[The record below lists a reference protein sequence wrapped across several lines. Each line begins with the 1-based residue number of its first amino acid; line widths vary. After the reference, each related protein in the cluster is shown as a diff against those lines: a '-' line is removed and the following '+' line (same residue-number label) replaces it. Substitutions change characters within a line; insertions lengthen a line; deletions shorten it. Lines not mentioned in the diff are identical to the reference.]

1 MRVLLVVAS
10 LQILLWNSLAAQD
23 LNREVSIS
31 FRDVPFEQ
39 VLSELNKQYD
49 LKFSYSQEWV
59 GLNKKIT
66 FSVEHVRLKDA
77 LEKIFKQ
84 ADVEY
89 KVVGEQIVVR
99 SKNDADSDIVVGG
112 KVLDSSSGTPL
123 PLASVRLD
131 ETSLGVATNTDGA
144 FVLHIPAQHRDSKI
158 TVSYV
163 GYRSHHHS
171 VSNDEST
178 LVIRLEP
185 ETTQLNTVVVTSK
198 TGHSILEEAIA
209 RIHENYDTGKVK
221 YTYFIRDLAL
231 QDGDPV
237 EASETVYQAYRES
250 TSPLAER
257 QIKVVKG
264 RRVKDFHAVQSILQT
279 FIRWT
284 GFEIGLGT
292 DIIFSADLKTQNNS
306 DEFPGPNF
314 LRQHDFELLGTSMLN
329 DREVY
334 VISFDQ
340 KDTYKNKAL
349 YKGKFF
355 IDTESLA
362 FVRTETELS
371 PKGIKQAKFFGTS
384 KAAALLFGYSHCAVL
399 GQRSIATYKA
409 WQGKWYPASIAV
421 TWNASLAKPKTDF
434 FAEILLTGD
443 VVVTDIQ
450 TGDVKPFNASEVL
463 SPKDQRNW
471 EYLYQFAFWDGINAV
486 PPDATMENAF
496 QTIARKNKKY
506 GLDMNFWRRYQPY
519 KSDHSL
525 LVRDSI
531 LCQRVVTGFSN
542 ATLATPSHPV
552 KEHDNKLLT
561 PKYPSLNRTL
571 PTKHFV
577 IHFLAGD
584 SASAQD
590 VASVVEKNYGRV
602 LSSFGIENLPGPI
615 HVELYPGAENYHF
628 AIGRPGAPDSD
639 VGMAVDE
646 ELFKM
651 VSPGHPGSYHTRES
665 LLKAAVHEF
674 AHCVHYQFIARMSAS
689 NVTRFETTDDAAWLF
704 EGVASYVAQQFY
716 PPEKFEYLRT
726 GQYPTLKELNDVDG
740 SGKIYDVG
748 FLLIEFI
755 ETTWEEEGLLNL
767 LSENGDVQKTFG
779 LSEREFESRFYNY
792 VKNNFLK

>member
-1 MRVLLVVAS
+1 MRTLLVVVS
-10 LQILLWNSLAAQD
+10 FQILLWASLVAQD
-23 LNREVSIS
+23 LNREISIS
-31 FRDVPFEQ
+31 FQNVPFER
-39 VLSELNKQYD
+39 VLSELGEQYD
-49 LKFSYSQEWV
+49 LKFSYSRERV

-66 FSVEHVRLKDA
+66 LSVEQVRLNDA

-84 ADVEY
+84 ANVEY
-89 KVVGEQIVVR
+89 KMVGEQIVLR
-99 SKNDADSDIVVGG
+99 NKNNADSDIVVDG
-112 KVLDSSSGTPL
+112 KVLDNRSGTPL
-123 PLASVRLD
+123 PLASIRLD
-131 ETSLGVATNTDGA
+131 QTSLGVATNDDGA
-144 FVLHIPAQHRDSKI
+144 FVLHIPAQHRSNKI

-163 GYRSHHHS
+163 GYRSHHLS
-171 VSNDEST
+171 VSNDENS
-178 LVIRLEP
+178 LLIRLEP

-209 RIHENYDTGKVK
+209 RIQENYDTGKVK
-221 YTYFIRDLAL
+221 YTYFIRDLAV

-250 TSPLAER
+250 AAPSAER

-264 RRVKDFHAVQSILQT
+264 RRVKDFHAIQSILQT

-306 DEFPGPNF
+306 DEFPGSNF
-314 LRQHDFELLGTSMLN
+314 LKQHDFELLGTSLLD

-340 KDTYKNKAL
+340 KDAYKNKAL
-349 YKGKFF
+349 YKGKFY
-355 IDTESLA
+355 IDMESLA

-371 PKGIKQAKFFGTS
+371 PKGIKHAKFFGTS
-384 KAAALLFGYSHCAVL
+384 KAAAALFGYSRCAVL
-399 GQRSIATYKA
+399 GQKSITTYKA
-409 WQGKWYPASIAV
+409 WQGKWYPASIGV
-421 TWNASLAKPKTDF
+421 SWNASLVKPKTDF
-434 FAEILLTGD
+434 FADILLTGD

-450 TGDVKPFNASEVL
+450 TGNVKPFNSSEVL

-496 QTIARKNKKY
+496 ETIARKNKKY

-519 KSDHSL
+519 KSDHAL

-531 LCQRVVTGFSN
+531 LCQQVTASTSN
-542 ATLATPSHPV
+542 SPRAVFSHPGD
-552 KEHDNKLLT
+552 DNKLFA
-561 PKYPSLNRTL
+561 PKYPPLNRTL

-590 VASVVEKNYGRV
+590 VASVVEKNYARV
-602 LSSFGIENLPGPI
+602 LGSFGIDSLPRPI
-615 HVELYPGAENYHF
+615 HVEVYPGVENYHF
-628 AIGRPGAPDSD
+628 AIGRTGAPDSD

-689 NVTRFETTDDAAWLF
+689 NISQFETTDDAAWLF
-704 EGVASYVAQQFY
+704 EGMASYVAQQFY
-716 PPEKFEYLRT
+716 APEKFEYLRT
-726 GQYPTLKELNDVDG
+726 GPYPTLKELNDVDG
-740 SGKIYDVG
+740 NGKIYDVG

-767 LSENGDVQKTFG
+767 LSENGDVKKTFG
-779 LSEREFESRFYNY
+779 LSESEFESRFYNY
-792 VKNNFLK
+792 VKRNFLK